1 MTILKGGFN
10 YFSLISVILFSN
22 QDHLCD
28 TLIQTVENLVCW
40 YEKNGTRKNLFGSEM
55 AIP

>member
-1 MTILKGGFN
+1 MTILKGGIDGFN

-28 TLIQTVENLVCW
+28 TLIQTVSLLINVTYFDPTINATE
-40 YEKNGTRKNLFGSEM
+40 R
-55 AIP
+55 